1 MAPKGKGKKG
11 GGGKG
16 KGDAPGSDEVA
27 DKLRIQIVKSYQK
40 KWFSNVCNIWFDE
53 F

>member
-16 KGDAPGSDEVA
+16 KGDAPGSDDVA
-27 DKLRIQIVKSYQK
+27 DKLRIMQEIYAAEHIEDYPTK
-40 KWFSNVCNIWFDE
+40 
-53 F
+53 